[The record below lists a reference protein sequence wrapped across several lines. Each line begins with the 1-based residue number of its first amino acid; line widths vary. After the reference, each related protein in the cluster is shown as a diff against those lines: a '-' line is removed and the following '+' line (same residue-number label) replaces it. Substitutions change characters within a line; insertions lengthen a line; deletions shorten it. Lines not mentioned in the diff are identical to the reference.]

1 MQSRGLITPVSSR
14 PAPRTRSR
22 PGARRR
28 SGPWRSP
35 PGSRWGPAAFVLAA
49 GLVIGLGGAGLVSG
63 VTFTSAAGRALR
75 LSVGALLLLLGLVQ
89 LDLLPNP
96 LHRLEDWVRPLQRLA
111 ARQRRRRPL
120 WGHVLFGFGYLLAGF
135 G

>member
-1 MQSRGLITPVSSR
+1 V
-14 PAPRTRSR
+14 
-22 PGARRR
+22 GA
-28 SGPWRSP
+28 
-35 PGSRWGPAAFVLAA
+35 AAFVLAA